1 MADGRWPGASSLK
14 PQASSL
20 KPTMSEALTQAFDN
34 LRANKLRSF
43 LTCFGI
49 LWGIIAVV
57 VLSAT
62 GEGFKRGNEAVLQ
75 ELGRNIA
82 IVWGGRTTTQA
93 GGERAGR
100 RILLTADDA
109 RAIEREA
116 GLVAVVSAEINRRLR
131 IKSSFNAASLSV
143 HGIEPQYQAIRT
155 IDIEHGRHFVEADDL
170 EARRVAI
177 VGADAWAQLFGAREG
192 LGETVQINGLP
203 YTVIG
208 KIRKK
213 NQDSNYSGPD
223 NDKVFVPFEAMAK
236 DFPRLDAPPGTV
248 SQIIVAPRAGVVD
261 GLPAVLDARSGRI
274 SDIDWPLAKDVR
286 RVLAAHKEFDPA
298 DRDALS
304 VWDTSLESLMF
315 GRMIGAMRQFFSVVG
330 VITLALG
337 GLGVMNI
344 MLVSVRERTR
354 EIGVRKAL
362 GATTSAI
369 SRQFF
374 LEGFFLTMVSGTM
387 GFVAALGLCALVN
400 LAPMPARFQGMVI
413 TWQAGAMAL
422 ATLVLIGVVTS
433 SYPARRA
440 AQLPP
445 VEALRYEA

>member
-1 MADGRWPGASSLK
+1 MR
-14 PQASSL
+14 
-20 KPTMSEALTQAFDN
+20 EALTQAFDN

-62 GEGFKRGNEAVLQ
+62 GEGFQRGNQKVLE

-82 IVWGGRTTTQA
+82 IVWGGRTTMQA

-100 RILLTADDA
+100 RVFLTVSDA
-109 RAIEREA
+109 RAIEHDA
-116 GLVAVVSAEINRRLR
+116 TLVAVVSAEINRGLR
-131 IKSSFNAASLSV
+131 IKSGFNAASLQV

-155 IDIEHGRHFVEADDL
+155 LDIEAGRNFVELDNT

-177 VGADAWAQLFGAREG
+177 VGADAWAQLFGKRDG
-192 LGETVQINGLP
+192 LGQPLQINGLP

-223 NDKVFVPFEAMAK
+223 NDKVFVPFEAMIK
-236 DFPRLDAPPGTV
+236 DFPRLDAPVGSV
-248 SQIIVAPRAGVVD
+248 SQIIVAPRPGVVD
-261 GLPAVLDARSGRI
+261 ALPAVLDSRTGRI
-274 SDIDWPLAKDVR
+274 SDIDWPLARDVR
-286 RVLAAHKEFDPA
+286 RVLATRKDFDPA

-315 GRMIGAMRQFFSVVG
+315 SRMIGTMRQFFSIVG

-362 GATTSAI
+362 GATTAAI
-369 SRQFF
+369 QRQFF
-374 LEGFFLTMVSGTM
+374 LEGFFLTMVSGVI
-387 GFVAALGLCALVN
+387 GFVVAIGLCALVN
-400 LAPMPARFQGMVI
+400 LAPMPERFQGMII
-413 TWQAGAMAL
+413 TWQAGAIAL
-422 ATLVLIGVVTS
+422 LTLVVIGVVTS
-433 SYPARRA
+433 TYPARRA

-445 VEALRYEA
+445 VEALRYEN